1 MAVSRQPAAPQQ
13 SPAPPP
19 DTPVFELRTDPIDDV
34 FTYVEKSM
42 QVRLDRASANYGN
55 QGHTVGLR
63 TDSSTWV
70 RLQWRPIDKINETSW
85 TGFECASVLTNVA
98 MPQLFRSLRWVD
110 ERRRIVWRA
119 DEMQLITSGRVSSS
133 GSITTAPELS
143 DSWWR
148 TLRNSLGHLGSH
160 VSERV
165 TMPQEHITR
174 RLAEVFPAET
184 FDSTVT
190 EWATAHADLHWGNL
204 TAPEC
209 CILDWENWGRAPRGY
224 DAATLWG
231 FSLGVPEL
239 AERVAEEFREDLAT
253 RSGMVS
259 QLLFCANVLRQF
271 AKRGSVRPFTD
282 GVRAAAPVL
291 LDRLHD

>member
-1 MAVSRQPAAPQQ
+1 MR
-13 SPAPPP
+13 
-19 DTPVFELRTDPIDDV
+19 
-34 FTYVEKSM
+34 
-42 QVRLDRASANYGN
+42 VRLDRSTANYGN
-55 QGHTVGLR
+55 QGHTVGLQ
-63 TDSSTWV
+63 TGEDTWV
-70 RLQWRPIDKINETSW
+70 RLQWRPVDKVNETSW

-110 ERRRIVWRA
+110 DRRRIVWRA

-143 DSWWR
+143 DLWWR
-148 TLRNSLGHLGSH
+148 TLRSSLDHLSRH
-160 VSERV
+160 VTERV

-174 RLAEVFPAET
+174 RLTEVFPEET
-184 FDSTVT
+184 FSTTIT

-231 FSLGVPEL
+231 FSLGVPEV

-271 AKRGSVRPFTD
+271 AKRGTVLPFTD
-282 GVRAAAPVL
+282 GVRAAAPAL
-291 LDRLHD
+291 LAQLRD